1 MRKKEKKSKKSIK
14 KTVKK
19 ILLIFIGIYVVY
31 TFIEQQTMLHYYKQ
45 QQEYYLQKINEEK
58 NKTEQLKRLEVLYET
73 DTYIEKIVRDKL
85 GFVKQGERVFI
96 DIDALED

>member
-1 MRKKEKKSKKSIK
+1 M
-14 KTVKK
+14 
-19 ILLIFIGIYVVY
+19 
-31 TFIEQQTMLHYYKQ
+31 
-45 QQEYYLQKINEEK
+45 QKINEEK